1 MLTSGSNINFTW
13 NFRNLFRNS
22 PLIWDWSKTKMREED
37 DKIQDMVQNETNAE
51 NGNDKKEWNRNSQNE
66 AAMFEALLKNYR
78 TGIKQNIF

>member
-1 MLTSGSNINFTW
+1 
-13 NFRNLFRNS
+13 
-22 PLIWDWSKTKMREED
+22 MREED
-37 DKIQDMVQNETNAE
+37 DKIQDMVLDETNAE